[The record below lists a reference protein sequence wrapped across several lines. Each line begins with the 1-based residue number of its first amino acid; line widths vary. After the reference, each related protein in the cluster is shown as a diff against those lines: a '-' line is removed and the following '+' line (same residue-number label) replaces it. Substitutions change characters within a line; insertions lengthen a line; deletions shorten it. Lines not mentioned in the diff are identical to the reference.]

1 MKNVIIVI
9 AIVAVGYFAW
19 NRYFS
24 QDAKIERAY
33 QACVNKINAGMEKAK
48 ADMAAQSS
56 SGNNPRDALAK
67 GMADAMVTALQ
78 QGMTGPMC
86 GMIKGACK
94 EDFNGPVCQSALNSS
109 R

>member
-1 MKNVIIVI
+1 MKTVIVAI
-9 AIVAVGYFAW
+9 AIVAVGYLVW
-19 NRYFS
+19 SRYFS

-33 QACVNKINAGMEKAK
+33 QACVNKINAGMDKAK
-48 ADMAAQSS
+48 ADMAAQNSS
-56 SGNNPRDALAK
+56 SNNPGDALAK
-67 GMADAMVTALQ
+67 GMAEAMVTAMQ

-94 EDFNGPVCQSALNSS
+94 EDFNGPFCQAALNSS

>member
-1 MKNVIIVI
+1 MKTLVV
-9 AIVAVGYFAW
+9 VLVVVVLGYFGW

-24 QDAKIERAY
+24 RDAKIERAY
-33 QACVNKINAGMEKAK
+33 QACVDKINAGMDKAK

-56 SGNNPRDALAK
+56 SSNNPGDALAK

-94 EDFNGPVCQSALNSS
+94 EDFNGPFCQAALNSN